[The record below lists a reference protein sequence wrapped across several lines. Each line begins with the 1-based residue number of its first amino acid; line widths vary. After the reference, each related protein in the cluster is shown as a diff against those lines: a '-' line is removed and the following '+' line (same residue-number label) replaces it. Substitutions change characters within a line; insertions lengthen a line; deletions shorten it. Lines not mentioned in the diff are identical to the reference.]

1 MFITGIW
8 NDFFRFPAWMAPLRR
23 SSGGAPPSGGRGS
36 GGGEP
41 PDFDEQYQAA
51 FEDYFESVLG
61 FFLRK
66 GFSREEAEDLTQET
80 FLRVYQSI
88 GGFRGEAS
96 LKTWIVQIATNTWR
110 NEIRKRR
117 ADKRGGSEI
126 SLEEEVEKRESI
138 RADRPLPGWEKGS
151 SGALDEILVEEGKR
165 KLRDA
170 LENLPPRMRNCVLLR
185 IQDLKYREI
194 ADLMEVSI
202 GTVKAQLSV
211 AQERLKKEL
220 GPYFDLFDL

>member
-1 MFITGIW
+1 MFITDIW
-8 NDFFRFPAWMAPLRR
+8 NDFFRFPAWMAPLGR
-23 SSGGAPPSGGRGS
+23 SSGGAPPSGGRRS

-51 FEDYFESVLG
+51 FEEYVESVLS

-66 GFSREEAEDLTQET
+66 GFPREEAEDLTQES

-96 LKTWIVQIATNTWR
+96 LKTWIFQIATNTWR

-117 ADKRGGSEI
+117 ADKRGGLEI
-126 SLEEEVEKRESI
+126 SLEGEVEKGESI
-138 RADRPLPGWEKGS
+138 RADRPLLGWNEGS
-151 SGALDEILVEEGKR
+151 PGALEKILVDEGKR
-165 KLRDA
+165 KLHEV
-170 LENLPPRMRNCVLLR
+170 LERLPPRMRNCVLLR

-194 ADLMEVSI
+194 ADLMGVKI
-202 GTVKAQLSV
+202 GTVKAQLSI
-211 AQERLKKEL
+211 AQDRLKEEL